1 MLDAVRARLPYAS
14 KKLLPQRNVWGE
26 EVVRE
31 GGLGPDILSPF
42 PSSTRRNDPVTQ
54 EAIDAGA
61 VISKPQ
67 RGEMS
72 DENYNEFIRIS
83 GQMMKQ
89 AMAGRIAD
97 PDWRKLSPEE
107 KRDAFDA
114 EKKAARKAARS
125 LLAESAP

>member
-1 MLDAVRARLPYAS
+1 M
-14 KKLLPQRNVWGE
+14 
-26 EVVRE
+26 
-31 GGLGPDILSPF
+31 
-42 PSSTRRNDPVTQ
+42 TQ

-89 AMAGRIAD
+89 AMTERIGD
-97 PDWRKLSPEE
+97 PGWRRLSPDER
-107 KRDAFDA
+107 RDAFDV
-114 EKKAARKAARS
+114 EKKAGRKAARA
-125 LLAESAP
+125 LLAGTAPASDD